1 MKIALAQINCT
12 VGDLAGN
19 AVQIL
24 DCANRAKAQGA
35 TLLVTPE
42 LALSG
47 YPPEDLLLRD
57 GFISNGL
64 ESLHALA
71 VQIQGITVVVGH
83 PDQVGH
89 HRFNAAS
96 VLRDGKISATYHKFK
111 LPNHTVF
118 DEVRYFTPGTEP
130 CVFEHEGVKFGINIC
145 ADIWE
150 QAAAAQ
156 AKPSVPAH
164 KCCLR

>member
-19 AVQIL
+19 AAQIL

-64 ESLHALA
+64 EVLHAL
-71 VQIQGITVVVGH
+71 
-83 PDQVGH
+83 
-89 HRFNAAS
+89 R
-96 VLRDGKISATYHKFK
+96 R
-111 LPNHTVF
+111 
-118 DEVRYFTPGTEP
+118 RR
-130 CVFEHEGVKFGINIC
+130 
-145 ADIWE
+145 
-150 QAAAAQ
+150 
-156 AKPSVPAH
+156 
-164 KCCLR
+164 CCSWARRTL